1 MSIVYKNIKI
11 DLLITSVGL
20 DNMFLGPRGL
30 TIPKELL
37 TEAEQNA
44 IKKQLTFSP
53 QSHGYANEVKFYAY
67 RESPHKL
74 YVPRFYKYDSVPTT
88 ISAGLPI
95 QVSFSGTIRKD
106 QQDAVDAFLQKR
118 CGLLELPCG
127 FGKTI
132 VALYLISVLKLK
144 TIVIVHKEFLLEQWI
159 ERIREFLPAASIG
172 RIQGSLIDSNK
183 DIVIG
188 MLQSISKDKYP
199 KEIFQSFGFTII
211 DETHHIAA
219 DVFSNALFQIVT
231 PYMLGLSATME
242 RKDGL
247 SKVFKLFLGD
257 IVYSAKREK
266 TLVYI
271 HKVSFTS
278 TDEDYNT
285 VITNFKGETNYTSMI
300 KKISEFNPRKESI
313 LKILG
318 ILLNEPTTHQ
328 VMILSHT
335 KALLEYF
342 YDAIQHRNMG
352 TVGYYV
358 GGMKQTALK
367 ESEGKKIILATFA
380 MAEEALDI
388 KTLST
393 LILSTPKNDVT
404 QAVGRILRVKHEK
417 PVVIDIVD
425 SHSTF
430 MNQWKKRRTFYNSQ
444 GYTIVESTHES
455 YPNAQVPKK
464 RVSMRSL
471 S

>member
-1 MSIVYKNIKI
+1 
-11 DLLITSVGL
+11 
-20 DNMFLGPRGL
+20 MFLGPRGL

-37 TEAEQNA
+37 SETEQAS

-53 QSHGYANEVKFYAY
+53 QSHGYANDTKFFAY

-74 YVPRFYKYDSVPTT
+74 YVPRFYNENVPKT
-88 ISAGLPI
+88 ISEGKSI
-95 QVSFSGTIRKD
+95 QVSFHGTIRKD
-106 QQDAVDAFLQKR
+106 QQDAVDAFLQKK

-132 VALYLISVLKLK
+132 VALYLISMLKLK
-144 TIVIVHKEFLLEQWI
+144 TLVIVHKEFLLEQWV
-159 ERIREFLPAASIG
+159 ERIREFLPNASIG

-188 MLQSISKDKYP
+188 MLQSISKEKYP
-199 KEIFQSFGFTII
+199 KEIFQTFGFTII

-242 RKDGL
+242 RKDGM

-257 IVYSAKREK
+257 IVYSAQREK

-278 TDEDYNT
+278 TDEDFNT

-300 KKISEFNPRKESI
+300 KKLSEFNPRKECI

-318 ILLNEPTTHQ
+318 ILLQDPTTHQ

-342 YDAIQHRNMG
+342 HSAIEHRNMG

-358 GGMKQTALK
+358 GGMKQADLK
-367 ESEGKKIILATFA
+367 ESETKKIILATFA

-425 SHSTF
+425 SHNTF
-430 MNQWKKRRTFYNSQ
+430 NNQWKKRRAYYNSQ
-444 GYTIVESTHES
+444 GYTIIESHHET
-455 YPNAQVPKK
+455 YPNAQTYVKK
-464 RVSMRSL
+464 KSVCL
-471 S
+471 LK

>member
-1 MSIVYKNIKI
+1 
-11 DLLITSVGL
+11 
-20 DNMFLGPRGL
+20 MFLGPRGL

-37 TEAEQNA
+37 TESEQQD
-44 IKKQLTFSP
+44 IKRQLTFSP
-53 QSHGYANEVKFYAY
+53 QTSHGYANEIKFYAY

-74 YVPRFYKYDSVPTT
+74 YVPRFYKECVPKT
-88 ISAGLPI
+88 ISKGAPI
-95 QVSFSGTIRKD
+95 NVTFSGSIRKD
-106 QQDAVDAFLQKR
+106 QQDAVDAFLNKQ

-144 TIVIVHKEFLLEQWI
+144 TIVIVHKEFLLEQWM
-159 ERIREFLPAASIG
+159 ERIREFLPNATIG
-172 RIQGSLIDSNK
+172 RIQGTTIDTNK

-271 HKVSFTS
+271 HKVTFTT
-278 TDEDYNT
+278 TDDEFNE
-285 VITNFKGETNYTSMI
+285 VIKNFKGETNYTSMI
-300 KKISEFNPRKESI
+300 KKLSEYNPRKECI
-313 LKILG
+313 LHILD
-318 ILLNEPTTHQ
+318 ILLKDTTTHQ

-342 YDAIQHRNMG
+342 HDAIEHRNMG
-352 TVGYYV
+352 SVGYYI
-358 GGMKQTALK
+358 GGMKQSALK
-367 ESEGKKIILATFA
+367 ESETKKIILATFA

-393 LILSTPKNDVT
+393 LVLATPKTDVI

-417 PVVIDIVD
+417 PVVVDIVD
-425 SHSTF
+425 SHPTF
-430 MNQWKKRRTFYNSQ
+430 INQWKKRRAYYNSQ

-455 YPNAQVPKK
+455 YPNAQKNKK
-464 RVSMRSL
+464 MGSL
-471 S
+471 LKTRL